1 MKIFLMEII
10 CTGPEFLY
18 KIRFKIWWGLWRHH
32 VYIFRV
38 VGVERTGGLKTRSV
52 CSHRL
57 QENGEPIQNVNKHE
71 KTRHKTTP
79 QFLHIKPHCFVLF
92 WFGLFVCWGVCLFV
106 YWVSFR
112 RKDLDCLM
120 GKTTSILNKLKHV
133 YQTES

>member
-1 MKIFLMEII
+1 M
-10 CTGPEFLY
+10 
-18 KIRFKIWWGLWRHH
+18 
-32 VYIFRV
+32 
-38 VGVERTGGLKTRSV
+38 ERTGGLKTRSV

-57 QENGEPIQNVNKHE
+57 QENGEQIQNVNKHE

-79 QFLHIKPHCFVLF
+79 QFLHIKPHWFVLF
-92 WFGLFVCWGVCLFV
+92 CFVCLFVGVFVCLFV